1 MPETIYAIGDIH
13 GNLAALERLL
23 DKIKPDLEQDRLIFM
38 GDYIDRG
45 PHPKGVVDYV
55 LDLKNRAP
63 LDRVVCLKGNH
74 EAMFLQFLQG
84 REMELFLYNG
94 GLSTLRDYWGDNW
107 ERLDQLILP
116 PEHEEFYRDLRLYY
130 ETPDFVFVHG
140 GLKPGV
146 PLAEQTEED
155 LLWIR
160 GEFIASTDD
169 FGRRVVF
176 GHTPFRQPLV
186 MPNKIG
192 IDTGAIYGNLLT
204 CLKLPQEEFIFDREP
219 AAPAPL

>member
-1 MPETIYAIGDIH
+1 MAATIYAIGDIH
-13 GNLAALERLL
+13 GHLDALERLM
-23 DKIKPDLEQDRLIFM
+23 DKIKPDLEKDQVVFM

-45 PHPKGVVDYV
+45 PCSKGVVDYV
-55 LDLKNRAP
+55 LRLKNLAPRAN
-63 LDRVVCLKGNH
+63 VVCLKGNH
-74 EAMFLQFLQG
+74 EAMFLDFLQG
-84 REMELFLYNG
+84 REVELFLFNG
-94 GLSTLRDYWGDNW
+94 GLSTIRDYWGDNW
-107 ERLDQLILP
+107 DRLSELILP
-116 PEHEEFYRDLRLYY
+116 PEHAEFYRELRLSY
-130 ETPDFVFVHG
+130 ETPEYVFVHG

-169 FGRRVVF
+169 YGRRVIF

-192 IDTGAIYGNLLT
+192 IDTGAVYGNLLT

-219 AAPAPL
+219 